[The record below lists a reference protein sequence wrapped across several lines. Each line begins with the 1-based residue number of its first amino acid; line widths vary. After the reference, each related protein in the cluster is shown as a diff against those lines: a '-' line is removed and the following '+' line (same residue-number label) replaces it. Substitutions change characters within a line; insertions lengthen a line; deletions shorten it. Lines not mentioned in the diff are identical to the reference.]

1 MIVGQGPIAL
11 AIGAGGGCLDI
22 FTLLYPFSPLFPSL
36 WEMARYRLKYC
47 LKGPLNRTQPTNQ
60 PNGIYTSLDLSICSP
75 TLLLDYDWKVY
86 DDLCCSDHFPILLSN
101 VGPDVDE
108 PASRWKL
115 DKADCDQFRTL
126 GAARLHE
133 DTVRRADDPIESFA
147 SILIN
152 IAEKAVPGTA
162 MKSQKAKKPWFTDD
176 CGTAV
181 GQRKGALRQFNNRP
195 THDNLNNHR
204 IFRARA
210 RRALWES
217 GGGILETISFQI
229 ELFELQ

>member
-1 MIVGQGPIAL
+1 M
-11 AIGAGGGCLDI
+11 
-22 FTLLYPFSPLFPSL
+22 
-36 WEMARYRLKYC
+36 
-47 LKGPLNRTQPTNQ
+47 
-60 PNGIYTSLDLSICSP
+60 
-75 TLLLDYDWKVY
+75 DYG
-86 DDLCCSDHFPILLSN
+86 LCCSDHFPILLSN

-115 DKADCDQFRTL
+115 GKADCDQFRTL

-133 DTVRRADDPIESFA
+133 DTVRRADDRIESFA

-195 THDNLNNHR
+195 THDNLNSHR

-210 RRALWES
+210 GRALWKS
-217 GGGILETISFQI
+217 GGGGILETISFQI